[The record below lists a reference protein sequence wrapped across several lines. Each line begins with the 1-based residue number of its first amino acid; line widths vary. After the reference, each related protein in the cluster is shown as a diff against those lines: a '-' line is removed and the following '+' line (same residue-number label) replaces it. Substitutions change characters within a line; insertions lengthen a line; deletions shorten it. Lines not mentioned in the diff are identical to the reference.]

1 MQLTDKIFKGL
12 YRRGVML
19 EQMKEPALSRTVKQM
34 EPAEPCENPRDIDA
48 LSPEEILRAAEEA
61 DIVDETDGRPLAEKL
76 REAMDSGT
84 MLLIDAIDDEPYV
97 SSQMGP
103 MLALRDQCAGGIR
116 LAARALGTTDATV
129 LVYRHISDSEVAIP
143 RNIGGIPISLSTSGG
158 ALIAGLFFG
167 WLRSKHPTFG
177 RIPEPSQWVLNNVGL
192 NMFIAVVGIS
202 AGPSFVQ
209 GFHDVGISLFLVG
222 AAATA
227 LPLIIGLLL
236 ARYVFKFHPALAL
249 GVCAGARTTTAALG
263 AVQDAV
269 ESETPALGYTVTYAV
284 GNTLLIIWG
293 VVIVLLI

>member
-76 REAMDSGT
+76 QETMGSGT
-84 MLLIDAIDDEPYV
+84 MLFIDAIDDEPYV

-222 AAATA
+222 AAATT

>member
-76 REAMDSGT
+76 REAMGSGT

-143 RNIGGIPISLSTSGG
+143 RNIGGIPITLSTSGG
-158 ALIAGLFFG
+158 ALIAGLILG

-222 AAATA
+222 AAATT